1 MATKRYNKEIKNLS
15 KDELS
20 TKIRETEAQLFKA
33 RIDRATGQLKNTAS
47 IWRMRKDVARMKM
60 LQTQAASAGNK

>member
-1 MATKRYNKEIKNLS
+1 MATKRYYKEIKNLS
-15 KDELS
+15 KDELT

-60 LQTQAASAGNK
+60 LETQAASAGKK